1 MRRSATTFLFSYLR
15 STCLLIIPI
24 ILLLT
29 ACQLPPAS
37 TPVRPPLDPTA
48 VKPLPNWIQVY
59 FSDPTNPN
67 SESLRGGPDKIL
79 ADAIRATRLSVD
91 IAAYE
96 LDLWSIRDA
105 LLDAHRR
112 GVSVRMVTDS
122 DNIDER
128 EVQDLKDGG
137 IQVLGDRRE
146 GLMHDKFVILD
157 GQDVWTGSMNY
168 TLNSAYRNNDNLIHL
183 HSPEL
188 AKDYTTEFNEM
199 FLNDQFGPGS
209 PANTPFSTLTIG
221 DTLIE
226 VYFSPDDRVEKQIVR
241 LIGSATRSIRFMAYS
256 FTSDRIAQAMLER
269 AVAGVPVT
277 GVFEESQVQTNYGSE
292 YDRLQSAGLPVQK
305 DGNPRNMHHKVI
317 IIDDSIVITG
327 SYNFTANAE
336 TQNDENILVI
346 HSPDIAADY
355 LKEFEKIYDQAQE

>member
-1 MRRSATTFLFSYLR
+1 MRRSATTFLSFYLR

-48 VKPLPNWIQVY
+48 VKPLPNWVQVY

-199 FLNDQFGPGS
+199 FINDQFGPGS

-226 VYFSPDDRVEKQIVR
+226 VYFSPDD
-241 LIGSATRSIRFMAYS
+241 
-256 FTSDRIAQAMLER
+256 
-269 AVAGVPVT
+269 
-277 GVFEESQVQTNYGSE
+277 
-292 YDRLQSAGLPVQK
+292 
-305 DGNPRNMHHKVI
+305 
-317 IIDDSIVITG
+317 
-327 SYNFTANAE
+327 
-336 TQNDENILVI
+336 
-346 HSPDIAADY
+346 
-355 LKEFEKIYDQAQE
+355 